1 MLEMTLSIANC
12 IEKQLLHVV
21 FQPIGTLS
29 TGEILG
35 YEALIRG
42 PTGSALESP
51 SALFDQAQREH
62 CMVQLERFAGRLSVS
77 TFAKTQLPGKLF
89 LNFSA
94 AAIREI
100 VSCEDDVRAFL
111 GAMQFPVERIVIEL
125 TEQADPKPFSSLVAS
140 LRVMREAGAQF
151 ALDDYGTGN
160 ANLGLWIALRP
171 DYIKI
176 DRSIVD
182 GVAKSAFLLQ
192 VLRHLH
198 GLAKVEHTKLIAEG
212 LETVEDLMV
221 CRDIGITY
229 AQGFILGK
237 PSAVPTVALQAQAL
251 AVVRAES
258 IAVFPE
264 AVRLAPRA
272 FSASR
277 LLLSAPSVSPETRNN
292 DILDIFT
299 GHPRLHALAVVKDGQ
314 PLGLINRRNF
324 ADAYSLPYHRELYGR
339 RSCMEF
345 ANKSPVVVEKT
356 ATMEQLAHLLTA
368 QDQRYLS
375 DGLVIVEQ
383 GQYVGLAT
391 GDDLVRAVTEVRI
404 EAARYANPLTFL
416 PGNIPIDA
424 HIKRLVESDA
434 PFHACYCDLN
444 SFKPFNDIYGYWQG
458 DEMLKL
464 AATILAEVCD
474 PQRDFL
480 GHVGGD
486 DFLILFQSD
495 DWESRIRA
503 AMKKFDE
510 NAVQLYKPADIEA
523 GGIQG
528 EDRHGNLRFYGFV
541 SIAVGVV
548 PVRQSAGVDA
558 DAIATL
564 AAAAKREAKRSERN
578 FYVCSN
584 DPLESKIR
592 T

>member
-1 MLEMTLSIANC
+1 
-12 IEKQLLHVV
+12 
-21 FQPIGTLS
+21 
-29 TGEILG
+29 
-35 YEALIRG
+35 
-42 PTGSALESP
+42 
-51 SALFDQAQREH
+51 
-62 CMVQLERFAGRLSVS
+62 
-77 TFAKTQLPGKLF
+77 
-89 LNFSA
+89 
-94 AAIREI
+94 
-100 VSCEDDVRAFL
+100 
-111 GAMQFPVERIVIEL
+111 
-125 TEQADPKPFSSLVAS
+125 
-140 LRVMREAGAQF
+140 
-151 ALDDYGTGN
+151 
-160 ANLGLWIALRP
+160 
-171 DYIKI
+171 
-176 DRSIVD
+176 
-182 GVAKSAFLLQ
+182 
-192 VLRHLH
+192 
-198 GLAKVEHTKLIAEG
+198 
-212 LETVEDLMV
+212 
-221 CRDIGITY
+221 
-229 AQGFILGK
+229 
-237 PSAVPTVALQAQAL
+237 
-251 AVVRAES
+251 
-258 IAVFPE
+258 
-264 AVRLAPRA
+264 
-272 FSASR
+272 
-277 LLLSAPSVSPETRNN
+277 
-292 DILDIFT
+292 
-299 GHPRLHALAVVKDGQ
+299 
-314 PLGLINRRNF
+314 
-324 ADAYSLPYHRELYGR
+324 
-339 RSCMEF
+339 MEF